1 MLEQNKMTKMIYGLL
16 HFEEQ
21 AFKMYTNDFH
31 QDVIEW
37 HGNKIVVGDN
47 FLSLNGYLQDDINEV
62 MTFVKTTCEA

>member
-16 HFEEQ
+16 HFEKQ
-21 AFKMYTNDFH
+21 TFKMYTNDFH

-47 FLSLNGYLQDDINEV
+47 FLSLNGSLQDNVEEV
-62 MTFVKTTCEA
+62 MTFVKAACEE